1 MMSEQFWF
9 AEDGAENVVILFR
22 ARHRVYAGRSRY
34 ARIDVIDTVEYGRV
48 LFLDGIVQSAALDEF
63 IYHESLVHPAMLV
76 HPAPRSVCVIGGAE
90 GATIREVAKYGD
102 VRRIVMVDI
111 DGELVEVCRQHL
123 PEWSAGAHEDRRLE
137 LHIADGRRYLEEAK
151 ETFDV
156 ILVDLGDPTA
166 GSPAV
171 SLFTR
176 EFYDLVSRRLTSQ
189 GLACFQG
196 EDLQPD
202 RLPFHARMVNTVRS
216 VFPHVAPYPYLLPSF
231 HGLCGH
237 ILASKDLDPKTVAL
251 GERLEGKAF
260 GLRYLSPAFL
270 SGLFRLPAYVEEAYD
285 RYREIITD
293 ARPCTFRP

>member
-1 MMSEQFWF
+1 MSKQFWF
-9 AEDGAENVVILFR
+9 AEDGAENVVVSFR
-22 ARHRVYAGRSRY
+22 ARDRVYAGRSRY
-34 ARIDVIDTVEYGRV
+34 ASIDVIDTVEYGRV

-102 VRRIVMVDI
+102 VHRIVMVDI
-111 DGELVEVCRQHL
+111 DGELVEVCRRYL
-123 PEWSAGAHEDRRLE
+123 PEWSAGAYEDPRLE
-137 LHIADGRRYLEEAK
+137 LLTGDGRRYLEETG

-176 EFYDLVSRRLTSQ
+176 EFYHLVFRRLTPQ

-196 EDLQPD
+196 EDLQPN
-202 RLPFHARMVNTVRS
+202 RLAFHARMVNTLRS
-216 VFPHVAPYPYLLPSF
+216 IFPHVAPYPYLLPSF

-237 ILASKDLDPKTVAL
+237 ILASKVLDPRSVAL
-251 GERLEGKAF
+251 GERLERAPF
-260 GLRYLSPAFL
+260 RLRYLSPAFL
-270 SGLFRLPAYVEEAYD
+270 SGLFRLPAYVEEAYE
-285 RYREIITD
+285 RYREIMTD
-293 ARPCTFRP
+293 AGPCTFRP

>member
-9 AEDGAENVVILFR
+9 VEDGAENVIISFR
-22 ARHRVYAGRSRY
+22 ALQRVYAGRSRY
-34 ARIDVIDTVEYGRV
+34 GRIDVIDTVEYGRV

-76 HPAPRSVCVIGGAE
+76 HPAPQTVCVIGGAE

-111 DGELVEVCRQHL
+111 DGELVEVCRRYL
-123 PEWSAGAHEDRRLE
+123 PEWSAGAYEDQRLE
-137 LHIADGRRYLEEAK
+137 LQIADGRRYLEETG

-166 GSPAV
+166 GSPAL

-176 EFYDLVSRRLTSQ
+176 EFYNLVFRRLTPQ

-196 EDLQPD
+196 EDLQPN
-202 RLPFHARMVNTVRS
+202 RLAFHARMVNTIRS
-216 VFPHVAPYPYLLPSF
+216 VFPRVVPYPYLLPSF

-237 ILASKDLDPKTVAL
+237 ILASKDLDPRAL
-251 GERLEGKAF
+251 ALEERLEGQPF
-260 GLRYLSPAFL
+260 RLRYLSPAFL

-285 RYREIITD
+285 RYREIMTD
-293 ARPCTFRP
+293 ADPCPFRP